1 VEAVW
6 IAASWMLAQRE
17 NFDYR
22 QRSAMEINMKKL
34 RVMAGLVLAA
44 FGFLPTFCTAQL
56 ASPPP
61 GPQGQAAPAPLK
73 LLQIISLPGVDGAL
87 DHMAIDVRGQRLF
100 IPAEQHGTVEVLDLR
115 TGKRIRTISEAKWPS
130 TVVYHPQSNQ
140 IFVSDRAD
148 GTCKVFSGESYNLVR
163 SISLLVGA
171 DNAAYD
177 EPSHSLYIATGGR
190 HAGLPYTLIAI
201 IDAMTSQHIGDIKV
215 ESPNVQ
221 AMAFETSGPKMYAD
235 LADLSKVAVIDREK
249 RTVLATWPTTPECQ
263 RPYGMALDA
272 AHHRL
277 FIGCRM
283 YATQADW
290 WQPGKM
296 LVMDT
301 DSGRAVAILDAGGGS
316 DEMFFDPAAQ
326 RVYSQGYEGIAD
338 VWKELD
344 PDHYES
350 IGRIQGGVHG
360 KTSLLVPELKRYYV
374 AVSEHQDVIRGIQGG
389 KIEEAYIEVYEVNP

>member
-1 VEAVW
+1 
-6 IAASWMLAQRE
+6 M
-17 NFDYR
+17 N
-22 QRSAMEINMKKL
+22 KL
-34 RVMAGLVLAA
+34 RVMAGLAFAA
-44 FGFLPTFCTAQL
+44 LGFLPTFCTAQL
-56 ASPPP
+56 ASSPP
-61 GPQGQAAPAPLK
+61 GPHGQGAPAPLK
-73 LLQIISLPGVDGAL
+73 LLQIIPLPGVDGAL

-115 TGKRIRTISEAKWPS
+115 TGKRIRTISEARWPS
-130 TVVYHPQSNQ
+130 TVVYQPQSDQ

-148 GTCKVFSGESYNLVR
+148 GTCKVFSGESYDLVR

-201 IDAMTSQHIGDIKV
+201 VNATTSQHIGDIKV

-221 AMAFETSGPKMYAD
+221 AMAFEASGPKMYAD

-249 RTVLATWPTTPECQ
+249 RTVLAAWPTTPECQ

-272 AHHRL
+272 PHHRL
-277 FIGCRM
+277 FVGCRM
-283 YATQADW
+283 YATQTDW

-316 DEMFFDPAAQ
+316 DEMFFDPASQ
-326 RVYSQGYEGIAD
+326 RIYSQGYEGIAD

-389 KIEEAYIEVYEVNP
+389 KIEEAYIEVYEVEP